1 MDRAW
6 VIVWIVGVFANYF
19 TYGEDKHQFAEPPE
33 IYSLHIIS
41 DIKFRFATTL
51 ITSRI
56 ANPNNVSADVAF
68 DVTLPNTAFISN
80 FTLEIEGKVYP
91 ATVKEKA
98 EAKKEY
104 DRAKQ
109 RGKTAGHVSK
119 RVRETNKFRVEV
131 NVAARTKVTFN
142 LTYEEVLKRRLGV
155 YQHVI
160 FVDPGQLVEDL
171 KIDVALQES
180 RDIISLRV
188 PPIKNEL
195 LTDVDIT
202 ASNDLAHVQ
211 RPDSKSAYIRFH
223 PSLDEQ
229 LVRWAEGISGL
240 FTLEY
245 DLNRG
250 YDAGDVLISNGY
262 FVHFFAPN
270 VSEPIPRDV
279 LFILD
284 TSTSMYNTK
293 MDQMKEAMKNILDD
307 LQEGD
312 TFNIQEFNSRAK
324 MWKDTLQP
332 VNRKTIRQALQ
343 YIQKLRATGWTNINQ
358 ALTQGLDFLNNNAR
372 HPDSGLLIFLTDG
385 KATKGEQD
393 NGRIL
398 QNVMTK
404 NKMET
409 PIYSLAFGRGA
420 DWEFVKKV
428 GIQNNGLGKRIYE
441 DSDADLQIRD
451 FYKEISTTLLE
462 GINFLYPED
471 LVDTDSLTKSS
482 FKNFFEG
489 SEMIIAGK
497 LDDITLQ
504 SLTMNVI
511 ANAVEGPVD
520 LQLHSDVPDLQSQF
534 RDMTGLTDPQNL
546 AKITERMW
554 AYLTIKEI
562 LEKQVGEK
570 DRVQKE
576 LLKQK
581 AIELSLKYQFVT
593 PVTSMI
599 VTKPEEDEVG
609 DLDDDSSTLSDS
621 GSYSGLPR
629 TSSSSSSSSRS
640 SSSSSSGSSSSS
652 SGSPGLGW
660 GGRGASR
667 GGGGGDPHF
676 MVKMEG
682 LTYPICFDV
691 RGHDGE
697 IYQLVRDPITD
708 LTINTKL
715 KKGKKHTHDGG
726 YRVYMQTIAVRL
738 QDTLLLATTDKITL
752 NKETL
757 DWQHSAAVRIPG
769 AWLIVNQ
776 TTLSF
781 RLVFDFG
788 LEVDVTKHVH
798 PSKYTLGED
807 FLNIEVENEGKLSQ
821 DTDGILGQFVHKII
835 HLRSVNYRND
845 GKEDRIM
852 GHLKSRPKSGKD
864 VRRGRAWL
872 VQRRDY
878 ASKQI
883 STCWMLRYPASKLF
897 DHRHEFYLIDDI
909 LHH

>member
-19 TYGEDKHQFAEPPE
+19 TNGEDKHQFAEPPE

-51 ITSRI
+51 ISSRI
-56 ANPNNVSADVAF
+56 ANPNNVSADVTF

-80 FTLEIEGKVYP
+80 FTLYKIEGKVYP
-91 ATVKEKA
+91 VTVKEKA

-119 RVRETNKFRVEV
+119 RVRESNKFRVEV
-131 NVAARTKVTFN
+131 NVAATTKVTFN
-142 LTYEEVLKRRLGV
+142 LTYEEVLKRRLGT

-160 FVDPGQLVEDL
+160 FVDPGQPVEDL

-195 LTDVDIT
+195 LTNVDIT

-293 MDQMKEAMKNILDD
+293 MYQMKEALKAILDD

-332 VNRKTIRQALQ
+332 VNRETTKQALQ
-343 YIQKLRATGWTNINQ
+343 YIHNLHATGLTNINQ
-358 ALTQGLDFLNNNAR
+358 ALTRGLDFLNNNAR

-385 KATKGEQD
+385 KASMGEVD
-393 NGRIL
+393 TGRIL

-428 GIQNNGLGKRIYE
+428 GVQNNGLGKRIYE

-451 FYKEISTTLLE
+451 LYKEISTTLLE
-462 GINFLYPED
+462 GINFLYPEV

-482 FKNFFEG
+482 FKNFFKG

-520 LQLHSDVPDLQSQF
+520 LELHSNVPDLQSQF
-534 RDMTGLTDPQNL
+534 RDMTRLTDPQNL

-576 LLKQK
+576 RLKQK

-609 DLDDDSSTLSDS
+609 DFDEDSS
-621 GSYSGLPR
+621 LPR
-629 TSSSSSSSSRS
+629 RS
-640 SSSSSSGSSSSS
+640 SSSSSSGSSS
-652 SGSPGLGW
+652 GSPGLAW

-715 KKGKKHTHDGG
+715 KKGKKHTHRGG

-738 QDTLLLATTDKITL
+738 QDILLLATTDKITL
-752 NKETL
+752 NTETL

-821 DTDGILGQFVHKII
+821 NTDGILGQFVHKII
-835 HLRSVNYRND
+835 HLRSVNYRNE

-852 GHLKSRPKSGKD
+852 RHLKSRPKYWKD
-864 VRRGRAWL
+864 MRRGRAWL

-883 STCWMLRYPASKLF
+883 STCWMLRYPSSKLF